1 MSTNQGS
8 FSRRNVVFG
17 AALTA
22 VGGALAACAPSG
34 SSGGGGSPAAAA
46 STVQTT
52 IGSEPVTLTL
62 YDGQGL
68 KAIDEA
74 LIAAF
79 KKKHPNVTI
88 TGTYDP
94 DNVTT
99 QNQPRRLNAST
110 PPDLIRV
117 ISVTDGTKNGLLTD
131 LTAYEQAYGWN
142 ALPSSQLT
150 QYRVRGG
157 VAGSGALYAKP
168 SGFTMTGLYY
178 NKKLARQIGMTTPPT
193 TVAELTALFAKAKA
207 AGLTGLIVGNKEGA
221 AVMPFQLM
229 ANSSMGIQAVSS
241 WVFNAPGAK
250 INTAAGVKAAQQLLD
265 WQKAGYFPDGV
276 NGIDATGTD
285 GQFAANKGVFYAWG
299 NWDAANLDKTMPGN
313 VGFFE
318 FPAFAAGSAVGAMSD
333 AATAFGIPSRSKNK
347 DAAALF
353 LDFLSGDEARQIAV
367 DNSFMPSGATTGT
380 APTTASGSVLADV
393 LKAFSTLT
401 TNGGQVPFV
410 QNATAGISNQAWTPE
425 SQNLLGG
432 KSTAQQFLDNVQ
444 KQYESELQK

>member
-1 MSTNQGS
+1 MVMNQGS
-8 FSRRNVVFG
+8 ISRRNVVFG

-22 VGGALAACAPSG
+22 VGGALAACAPGG
-34 SSGGGGSPAAAA
+34 SSSSNTSQAAA
-46 STVQTT
+46 SVKTTV
-52 IGSEPVTLTL
+52 GSEPISLTL

-68 KAIDEA
+68 KAMDEA

-79 KKKHPNVTI
+79 KAKHPNVTI

-99 QNQPRRLNAST
+99 QNQPRRLNAAT

-131 LTAYEQAYGWN
+131 LTPYEQAYGWN

-150 QYRVRGG
+150 QFRVRGG

-168 SGFTMTGLYY
+168 SGFTMTGLSY
-178 NKKLARQIGMTTPPT
+178 NKKLAEQIGMTAKPAS
-193 TVAELTALFAKAKA
+193 VAELTALFAKAKA
-207 AGLTGLIVGNKEGA
+207 AGLIGLVVGNKDGA

-229 ANSSMGIQAVSS
+229 ANSTMGVKAVSD
-241 WVFNAPGAK
+241 WVFNASGAK
-250 INTAAGVKAAQQLLD
+250 INTAEGVKAAQQLAD

-276 NGIDATGTD
+276 NGLDATATD

-299 NWDAANLDKTMPGN
+299 NWDATNLDKTMPGN

-318 FPAFAAGSAVGAMSD
+318 FPAFAAGGAVGAMSD
-333 AATAFGIPSRSKNK
+333 AATAFGIPTKSKNK

-353 LDFLSGDEARQIAV
+353 LDFLSSDEARQIAV
-367 DNSFMPSGATTGT
+367 DNSFMPSGATTGSV
-380 APTTASGSVLADV
+380 PTTKSGSVLADV

-444 KQYESELQK
+444 KEYESELKN